1 MSNNNGGKPV
11 YGQQLR
17 RLENR
22 LRSIETTLREGLGP
36 LEPLERTMALAFRSQ
51 VERGMTIEEAYNN
64 GRSDALRENMGWI
77 VDMKCYLDRIFEDG
91 PAGNEGLEDFRRSFD
106 SIFGWKIRKVETDSV
121 GGIFDESVMEC
132 TSTEPVDDPSIAGRV
147 CSTLDDGYYTCE
159 GIVVRK
165 ERVRLYAL
173 VLKEV
178 E

>member
-1 MSNNNGGKPV
+1 MSYNEGGKSV
-11 YGQQLR
+11 NGQQLR

-22 LRSIETTLREGLGP
+22 LRSIEATLKKGLEP

-77 VDMKCYLDRIFEDG
+77 VDMKNYLDRILEDG
-91 PAGNEGLEDFRRSFD
+91 HAGSEDIEEFRRSFN
-106 SIFGWKIRKVETDSV
+106 SIFGWRVCKVETDSV
-121 GGIFDESVMEC
+121 GGVFDESVMEC
-132 TSTEPVDDPSIAGRV
+132 TSIEPVEDPSIAGRV

-159 GIVVRK
+159 GVVVRK

-173 VLKEV
+173 VPREV